1 MIRTGK
7 REHDLT
13 AHTLSWLGRPI
24 GWMAGAS
31 AYLIGL
37 VVAAAFLASAL
48 AAAWILIDTTFILL
62 SGRTLW
68 S

>member
-24 GWMAGAS
+24 AWMAGAS

-37 VVAAAFLASAL
+37 IVAATFLASAL
-48 AAAWILIDTTFILL
+48 AAVWIIIDTLFIVIT
-62 SGRTLW
+62 GG
-68 S
+68 